1 MEEDDGVAGGE
12 DLHLEVVVPED
23 VQAVM
28 NAAEDGDA
36 QALST
41 ALGHSPFYRHF
52 LVQSV
57 RSCALCSHE
66 LDLHSAAL
74 AFPGGNSVQ
83 IFANLQKDSSI

>member
-1 MEEDDGVAGGE
+1 MAIAHTIEEDDGVAGGE

-41 ALGHSPFYRHF
+41 ALGHSLSSTATSWFNLSDPAH
-52 LVQSV
+52 SV
-57 RSCALCSHE
+57 
-66 LDLHSAAL
+66 
-74 AFPGGNSVQ
+74 PTT
-83 IFANLQKDSSI
+83 